1 MKDNTIKKCQ
11 FCRLANELDSE
22 EIKFWSKKAGN
33 YSPYPEM
40 ISCDSNYNLQNDKLI
55 LKEPELNDNSLEV
68 KLTLGKDNSDKY
80 VYYWASN
87 PQKDIHKISD
97 PESAYGKY
105 ENHGLQKCDEK
116 GEVTIKFNTPQPY
129 KEDKKTHPR
138 HIHYLLEGPDKTWLP
153 LKTIRIICSIPLEL
167 I

>member
-1 MKDNTIKKCQ
+1 MKDDTIKKCQ

-40 ISCDSNYNLQNDKLI
+40 ITCDSNYNLQNDKLI

-87 PQKDIHKISD
+87 PQKDIHKILKPYVPINDIICNISRF
-97 PESAYGKY
+97 S
-105 ENHGLQKCDEK
+105 EK
-116 GEVTIKFNTPQPY
+116 LYAIKFHGKPVKIFPLRNSINPNKRENKNKLLTGFLTLI
-129 KEDKKTHPR
+129 KK
-138 HIHYLLEGPDKTWLP
+138 K
-153 LKTIRIICSIPLEL
+153 K
-167 I
+167 